1 MSSSTKSVIVSG
13 KSEYED
19 YQSLSRCSTKE
30 ADSFVVSEEGNQNV
44 FFNDFLINKLK
55 ELETLDDSGDNMI
68 SNDD

>member
-30 ADSFVVSEEGNQNV
+30 ADSFVEPMVAMLQNIK
-44 FFNDFLINKLK
+44 DEKTK
-55 ELETLDDSGDNMI
+55 ELLLLQMRAVSSI
-68 SNDD
+68 

>member
-30 ADSFVVSEEGNQNV
+30 ADSFVVSEEGNQNE
-44 FFNDFLINKLK
+44 FFNDFIRAP
-55 ELETLDDSGDNMI
+55 
-68 SNDD
+68 

>member
-30 ADSFVVSEEGNQNV
+30 ADSFVVSEEGNQN
-44 FFNDFLINKLK
+44 
-55 ELETLDDSGDNMI
+55 
-68 SNDD
+68 